1 MRTFFAI
8 TCSSTLPCDVL
19 TVPVHLS
26 EGHQREIE
34 SITKCHPSTHQ
45 LLESKKQLSESKN
58 VRKRKQKAQEAK
70 APSRA
75 CGQETEAPTNSHK
88 GTLTVLS
95 SQEVSSNWAPP
106 PTNEQLCPSP
116 RGGLR
121 GPQHNFKSVVS
132 WPGLSSAESGS
143 CAKCKRLR
151 LLCVPPQKSRGSCTN
166 RQPCILDEYCSRC
179 GKLAKHDPNL
189 GNADSMCLACKPAEA
204 VFVVPYC

>member
-132 WPGLSSAESGS
+132 CRDSHQQRADPVQSANACGFSVCPPRRAEDHARTVSRVSLMNIAVVAASWPNMTQTSEMLIP
-143 CAKCKRLR
+143 CA
-151 LLCVPPQKSRGSCTN
+151 
-166 RQPCILDEYCSRC
+166 
-179 GKLAKHDPNL
+179 
-189 GNADSMCLACKPAEA
+189 
-204 VFVVPYC
+204 